1 MKYLK
6 VEGHTNL
13 IRDQFSNAILNTNT
27 TEYDNYVSLKKTKQS
42 ETKRIEILEDKVSD
56 IGSDLKEIKNLL
68 RSLINESWWSFS
80 WRYK

>member
-42 ETKRIEILEDKVSD
+42 EIKRIEILEDKVSD
-56 IGSDLKEIKNLL
+56 IGRDLKEIKNLL
-68 RSLINESWWSFS
+68 RSLINES
-80 WRYK
+80 

>member
-68 RSLINESWWSFS
+68 RSLINES
-80 WRYK
+80 

>member
-42 ETKRIEILEDKVSD
+42 ETKRIEILEDKVSV

-68 RSLINESWWSFS
+68 RSLINES
-80 WRYK
+80 

>member
-42 ETKRIEILEDKVSD
+42 ETKRIEILENKVSD

-68 RSLINESWWSFS
+68 RSLINES
-80 WRYK
+80 